1 MPESK
6 GLVGLRPRDSETA
19 KIFAAPPYDVITY
32 GTPLQKVLS
41 SRQNL
46 IHVHLRPPEE
56 GDARYSNAKKALDEF
71 VSKGMLLREN
81 EPSYYVYRQSAKGLD
96 RIGVILACKVYP
108 YSEGQIIRHE
118 KTFDDK
124 VLDRKKLYEATGYQ
138 IGVVF
143 SVMEDKKGELLN
155 TLKEVSKGKPL
166 YSFMTE
172 YSGASDMEGVN
183 NGVWR
188 VPESSEMGQRIKSA
202 VAGEPAYIADGH
214 HRYHCAVV
222 MGHPFVQMYISPS
235 SSARIQAYDRVVGS
249 VKKEDLDALPE
260 KVKGKFDVKPGK
272 KLEVPKKHEIIFY
285 FQDKILIFKAK
296 KEFLKSLEKD
306 PVAKLDCSILQNH
319 MLFPHLGLSS
329 QNIKD
334 KHYFNYFPGSETGFD
349 SMKRLVDSGEYMFAV
364 SLAPVEFPELK
375 AVADMGIKNP
385 EIVMPQ
391 KSTYFWPKLLS
402 GLTLYRFG

>member
-6 GLVGLRPRDSETA
+6 GLVGLRPKDSAVA
-19 KIFAAPPYDVITY
+19 KVFAAPPYDVITY

-41 SRQNL
+41 SRENL

-56 GDARYSNAKKALDEF
+56 GDARYPNAKRELDRF
-71 VSKGMLLREN
+71 VAKGDLVEEK
-81 EPSYYVYRQSAKGLD
+81 EPSYYVYKQSGKGVD
-96 RIGVILACKVYP
+96 RIGVILACRVYP
-108 YSEGQIIRHE
+108 YSEGKVIRHE

-143 SVMEDKKGELLN
+143 SVMEDKKSELLN
-155 TLKEVSKGKPL
+155 ALKEVSGGKPL
-166 YSFMTE
+166 YSFVTE
-172 YSGASDMEGVN
+172 YGGASDMEGVKN
-183 NGVWR
+183 DVWK
-188 VPESSEMGQRIKSA
+188 VPENSEIGKRLKAIIAS
-202 VAGEPAYIADGH
+202 EPAYIADGH

-222 MGHPFVQMYISPS
+222 MGHPYVQMYISPS
-235 SSARIQAYDRVVGS
+235 SSAKIQAYDRVVGS
-249 VKKEDLDALPE
+249 VRKEDLDALPE
-260 KVKGKFDVKPGK
+260 KVKDKFEIKPGK
-272 KLEVPKKHEIIFY
+272 KLAVPKKHEILFY
-285 FQDKILIFKAK
+285 FKDKSLVFKAK
-296 KEFLKSLEKD
+296 KEFLKSLEHD

-319 MLFPHLGLSS
+319 ILFPHLGLSA

-334 KHYFNYFPGSETGFD
+334 KHYFNYFPGSETGF
-349 SMKRLVDSGEYMFAV
+349 SHMKRLVDSGEYMFAV
-364 SLAPVEFPELK
+364 SLAPVEFDELK

-402 GLTLYRFG
+402 GLTLYKF